1 MCLSFAHIWTFC
13 MEVCSTSRHCVTPF
27 CCHRVTFTN
36 TVHCNPIFLRPSPM
50 FDAFVEKICHFWGV
64 FINQFWSSVTVWHTW
79 KFKESL
85 LVHKRSW
92 RWPNIFFVTLW
103 ICTWVGKIVFS
114 LISKHLKL
122 DFSMSHSDKQ
132 SRSEQISPRT
142 ERQKDRKI
150 ERLEVENTM
159 NRTQKTFTRSPMNS

>member
-1 MCLSFAHIWTFC
+1 MNFLYRGVFYQPVTVLYLFGVTVWHLQTLYTVIKENCDPVLCWMHLWTKFATF
-13 MEVCSTSRHCVTPF
+13 EEF
-27 CCHRVTFTN
+27 
-36 TVHCNPIFLRPSPM
+36 
-50 FDAFVEKICHFWGV
+50 

-103 ICTWVGKIVFS
+103 ICTWVGKI
-114 LISKHLKL
+114 ISKHLKL

-132 SRSEQISPRT
+132 SRCEQISPRT

-159 NRTQKTFTRSPMNS
+159 NRTQKNS

>member
-1 MCLSFAHIWTFC
+1 MFYQPVTVWHLFGVTVWHLQTLYTVIKENCDPVLCWMHLWTKFATF
-13 MEVCSTSRHCVTPF
+13 EEF
-27 CCHRVTFTN
+27 
-36 TVHCNPIFLRPSPM
+36 
-50 FDAFVEKICHFWGV
+50 

-132 SRSEQISPRT
+132 SRCEQISPRT

-159 NRTQKTFTRSPMNS
+159 NRTQKTFTRPPMNS